1 MYDRFE
7 SDWIAKDEIA
17 KSLQNLIKY
26 STSKGELIANYKK
39 YNEEKTL
46 QHQKQKDLLEQ
57 KQKEMDKIDAENKI
71 KIKKFNK
78 EIDDEIEMF
87 KTLTQWRKD
96 DSTRKKNTLFNKQIQ
111 ITYIRITEKI
121 NEISKLFIEILE
133 IIKENYKL
141 NLYLDLETTN
151 ENKIKENKEKI
162 ITNRNEI
169 QNQISNIRGL
179 LNSIKAK
186 GKKLNDYF
194 KYINTNLTKYID
206 TQAGGTIKYY
216 RFISY
221 YKFNFI
227 N

>member
-1 MYDRFE
+1 
-7 SDWIAKDEIA
+7 
-17 KSLQNLIKY
+17 
-26 STSKGELIANYKK
+26 
-39 YNEEKTL
+39 
-46 QHQKQKDLLEQ
+46 LLEQ

-194 KYINTNLTKYID
+194 EYINTNLTKYID